1 MEVVDRIQNG
11 LGLSFAD
18 AGRLLTV
25 SEAAE
30 RMGLS
35 GRTLRRLVQQ
45 RRIRHLRIG
54 RLIRISAW
62 DLDDFVANST
72 VSPIENS
79 VAGTDGYLG
88 TKDGYLGRERP
99 QEAGDSPEP
108 SNKAAAA
115 RKRGRDYTH
124 GGRLSR

>member
-11 LGLSFAD
+11 MGLSFAD

-25 SEAAE
+25 NEAAE

-35 GRTLRRLVQQ
+35 ARTLRRLVQQ

-62 DLDDFVANST
+62 DVDDFVANST
-72 VSPIENS
+72 VDPIENS
-79 VAGTDGYLG
+79 AAGTDRFLDI
-88 TKDGYLGRERP
+88 DG
-99 QEAGDSPEP
+99 QQ
-108 SNKAAAA
+108 A
-115 RKRGRDYTH
+115 RDPHLVTT
-124 GGRLSR
+124 